1 MHFIPSDN
9 IYLLIQMIDPFIFT
23 IKFIV
28 LELNLVS
35 YWMFSLYSIC
45 SLFLLL
51 FFTSTAC
58 FSIYFLRPN
67 SVQFNR
73 SVVSDSLWPHG
84 LQHARLS
91 CPSSTPGAHLNKFI
105 FIESMMSSSDLILHH
120 PLLLL
125 PSIFPSIRAFSNES
139 VLRIR

>member
-45 SLFLLL
+45 IILLLQLFLFWDLKVIYSLRQQEYMETRLRVILEIISSIKFLENFKNIISLEKL
-51 FFTSTAC
+51 F
-58 FSIYFLRPN
+58 IPLY
-67 SVQFNR
+67 
-73 SVVSDSLWPHG
+73 
-84 LQHARLS
+84 
-91 CPSSTPGAHLNKFI
+91 KF
-105 FIESMMSSSDLILHH
+105 
-120 PLLLL
+120 
-125 PSIFPSIRAFSNES
+125 
-139 VLRIR
+139 